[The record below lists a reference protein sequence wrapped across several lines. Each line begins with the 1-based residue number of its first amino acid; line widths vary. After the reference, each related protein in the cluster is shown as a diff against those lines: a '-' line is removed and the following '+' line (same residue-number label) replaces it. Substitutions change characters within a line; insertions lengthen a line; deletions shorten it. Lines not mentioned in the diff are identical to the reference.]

1 MSNNSMVVAGPNG
14 EGAEIGRAQ
23 WVQAVAANA
32 TPEVAMNPVLLKPGS
47 DLQSH
52 VVVNGQPAGVLGA
65 HEFALSRTELQE
77 AAFAAFDDL
86 RSRFDV
92 VIAEGAGSPAE
103 INLRAGDFVNMGLAQ
118 HAKMPVIVVGDID
131 RGGVYAA
138 FHGTLDLL
146 SAADQRLVRGF
157 VINKFRG
164 DESLLAPANAEIS
177 RRTGRPILGV
187 LPWQADLWLDS
198 EDALDVA
205 VRGSTEI
212 NALQVAVVRLPRIS
226 NFTDLDAL
234 GLEPDVDVRFISR
247 SSDLIGADV
256 VVLPGT
262 RSTISDL
269 AWLRQRGLADAIAEH
284 ANRGL
289 PVLGICGGMQMLGH
303 SISDPAGAEGSP
315 GARETGL
322 GLLDLT
328 TTFGPEKQ
336 LNLPTGAWHEAV
348 VSGYEIHHGKVEV
361 GPGCEPFPG
370 GGSSGNVF
378 ATMWHGC
385 LESDKFRHALLA
397 EFANLAARP
406 WERSDVS
413 FGQAREA
420 RLDTL
425 ADLVDERL
433 DMAAIEDLI
442 SAGAPG

>member
-1 MSNNSMVVAGPNG
+1 M
-14 EGAEIGRAQ
+14 
-23 WVQAVAANA
+23 
-32 TPEVAMNPVLLKPGS
+32 
-47 DLQSH
+47 
-52 VVVNGQPAGVLGA
+52 
-65 HEFALSRTELQE
+65 
-77 AAFAAFDDL
+77 
-86 RSRFDV
+86 
-92 VIAEGAGSPAE
+92 
-103 INLRAGDFVNMGLAQ
+103 
-118 HAKMPVIVVGDID
+118 
-131 RGGVYAA
+131 
-138 FHGTLDLL
+138 
-146 SAADQRLVRGF
+146 
-157 VINKFRG
+157 
-164 DESLLAPANAEIS
+164 
-177 RRTGRPILGV
+177 
-187 LPWQADLWLDS
+187 
-198 EDALDVA
+198 
-205 VRGSTEI
+205 
-212 NALQVAVVRLPRIS
+212 RLPRIS